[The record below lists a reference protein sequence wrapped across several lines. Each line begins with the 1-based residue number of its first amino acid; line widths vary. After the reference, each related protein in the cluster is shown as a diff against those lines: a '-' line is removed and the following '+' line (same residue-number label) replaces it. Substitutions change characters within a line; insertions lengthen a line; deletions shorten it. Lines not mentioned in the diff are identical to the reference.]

1 MSEHLPLSL
10 IVAGDNDRKAFE
22 PEALASLADSIR
34 EHGLAQPITVRPVVG
49 LAGTT
54 YVIVAGERRYRAHR
68 LLVDQG
74 HGAFGTIEC
83 QVREMSDEQ
92 ASAVML
98 AENTARVDLGPL
110 EEASAYRARMD
121 RHGWTMAAVARAAGV
136 SADRVRRR
144 VGLLGLGELA
154 RHYLGT
160 GQLPIGH
167 AEAMVGL
174 DVNRQRLALMAHEG
188 GPLSGAAMG
197 SLCRRLRGEQDSESM
212 FDADA
217 FLQVEQYVVEALAD
231 VAPKV
236 AARVESSGFLRSPS
250 CSACCGQRL
259 TSGAGGVSCLRLDGS
274 WAVLPSGRPGRSWR
288 GPRRRVARWRHEEA
302 SDAGPGGRV
311 RGADVRRP
319 GTGRTRTLRR
329 GPRIGPWDGPGGV
342 PGVWRVSVSRMRC

>member
-1 MSEHLPLSL
+1 MTEYLPLSV
-10 IVAGDNDRKAFE
+10 IVAGDNDRKAFDAD
-22 PEALASLADSIR
+22 ALASLAESIR
-34 EHGLAQPITVRPVVG
+34 EHGLAQPITVRPVVREELRHYSDG
-49 LAGTT
+49 DSIAVGTT

-68 LLVDQG
+68 LLVEQG
-74 HGAFGTIEC
+74 HGAFATIEC
-83 QVREMSDEQ
+83 QVREMTDEQ

-121 RHGWTMAAVARAAGV
+121 RHGWTAAAVARAAGV

-154 RHYLGT
+154 RHWLAT

-188 GPLSGAAMG
+188 GPLSGAAMA
-197 SLCRRLRGEQDSESM
+197 SICRRLRGEQDSESM

-217 FLQVEQYVVEALAD
+217 FLRVEEYVVAAQAE

-236 AARVESSGFLRSPS
+236 AERVALVGIPEVAEMLGVKRETVDKWRRRGVLPVPGWVVGGSPVWE
-250 CSACCGQRL
+250 
-259 TSGAGGVSCLRLDGS
+259 AGVIVA
-274 WAVLPSGRPGRSWR
+274 WAV
-288 GPRRRVARWRHEEA
+288 A
-302 SDAGPGGRV
+302 
-311 RGADVRRP
+311 
-319 GTGRTRTLRR
+319 TGRAAA
-329 GPRIGPWDGPGGV
+329 
-342 PGVWRVSVSRMRC
+342 